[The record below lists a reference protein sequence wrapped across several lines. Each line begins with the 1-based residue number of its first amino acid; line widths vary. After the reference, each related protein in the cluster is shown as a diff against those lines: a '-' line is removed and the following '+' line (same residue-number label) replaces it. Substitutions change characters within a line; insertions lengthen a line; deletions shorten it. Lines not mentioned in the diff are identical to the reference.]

1 MITRLNKILGI
12 KREQIKKLN
21 DMNAEA
27 ERIKAARASSDA
39 SSMIT
44 DQNNSTPVFTKEFQM
59 TYALLVLDLERLNKD
74 LNDYLIGVQRWCE
87 TISPNFKFLNSNAN
101 NNNINNDTNKS
112 FKINNADVNS
122 TNLKVHYLNK
132 SIELVNRFNKCKLNA
147 NAKDGLRSN
156 QIEENMN
163 KIDLNSD
170 VRNGNNLNFA
180 ETVFCS
186 PDAIKTSLIKS

>member
-21 DMNAEA
+21 DLNTEA
-27 ERIKAARASSDA
+27 ERIKASKATNSIA
-39 SSMIT
+39 
-44 DQNNSTPVFTKEFQM
+44 DQDSSTPIFTKEFQM

-87 TISPNFKFLNSNAN
+87 TISPNFKFINGNVNNSNN
-101 NNNINNDTNKS
+101 SNDETNANKS
-112 FKINNADVNS
+112 FKLTNADFNS

-132 SIELVNRFNKCKLNA
+132 SIELINKFNKSKESHGKN
-147 NAKDGLRSN
+147 GLKSN

-163 KIDLNSD
+163 RIDLNND
-170 VRNGNNLNFA
+170 TGNLNGEKKNF
-180 ETVFCS
+180 FFS
-186 PDAIKTSLIKS
+186 Y